1 MGRGWVYVGGWL
13 TGGVDVSGYVCVG
26 VMWVLGG
33 ADWGCSYVFM

>member
-26 VMWVLGG
+26 V
-33 ADWGCSYVFM
+33 AEWGCCGYWGWGG